1 MAVIPGTN
9 GDDVQTGTAADDRI
23 LASGGDDTIDG
34 LQGFDTIDYRAAPAG
49 INVTSADETFIFDG
63 FGAFDRVISGVEGIF
78 GSSFRDVIEGNAVD
92 NRFFGFDGDDLL
104 RGGSG
109 NDRLDGGRGND
120 TLDGEEGFDTL
131 LGRSGADVLIGG
143 EGGGDSM
150 LGGDGDDVLT
160 ANSDDFL
167 TANSDEPV
175 VMRGNAG
182 NDAMSFVGQFSF
194 AEVFGDNGN
203 DLAVIVSDGGGTLSG
218 GRGDDVLSLLA
229 DPSGSS
235 GGVQGG
241 PGNDTIRVEL
251 EFGEEISGGDGD
263 DTISGIIDAGAF
275 VGGSGD
281 DLLTIEGGGFFSPDL
296 LGGAGDDVLINAKEL
311 DPQFLTLDGGRG
323 SDVLRGGAGEDVF
336 QFSLNDRG
344 ADVVENFIASEDLL
358 QFEDTGLQ
366 FDDVDTNDSASL
378 DAGDEA
384 VSSIGN
390 DLVIDVA
397 AAADVDFLNTVTV
410 VDILGVAEAD
420 TLFI

>member
-150 LGGDGDDVLT
+150 LGGDGDDTLT
-160 ANSDDFL
+160 ANGDD
-167 TANSDEPV
+167 PV
-175 VMRGNAG
+175 VMRGSAG
-182 NDAMSFVGQFSF
+182 NDAMSFVGEFGSP
-194 AEVFGDNGN
+194 EVFGDDGN
-203 DLAVIVSDGGGTLSG
+203 DLATIVNVSGGTLSG
-218 GRGDDVLSLLA
+218 GRGDDDLSLLA
-229 DPSGSS
+229 DPSSSS
-235 GGVQGG
+235 GIVQGG
-241 PGNDTIRVEL
+241 PGDDTIRVEL
-251 EFGEEISGGDGD
+251 EFGREISGGGGD
-263 DTISGIIDAGAF
+263 DRISGVMDIGGFD
-275 VGGSGD
+275 GGSGN
-281 DLLTIEGGGFFSPDL
+281 DLLTLVAGGFSTGLF
-296 LGGAGDDVLINAKEL
+296 GGAGDDVVINATGLEAE
-311 DPQFLTLDGGRG
+311 FLILDGGRG
-323 SDVLRGGAGEDVF
+323 SDALRGGNGQDSF
-336 QFSLNDRG
+336 RFSLNDRG
-344 ADVVENFIASEDLL
+344 ADVVENFVAGEDLL
-358 QFEDTGLQ
+358 RFEDTGLQ

-397 AAADVDFLNTVTV
+397 AAADVGFLNTVTV
-410 VDILGVAEAD
+410 VDTFSVAEAD
-420 TLFI
+420 MLFI